1 MTAVSG
7 INQQRFY
14 D

>member
-1 MTAVSG
+1 V

-14 D
+14 RPT